1 MQKPGHLLHDIVQGG
16 LDLAHK
22 KVAFLDINYTPR
34 SMKKSCVLKKTLH
47 WLHNARGG
55 QQQAGNA
62 NLNQNPQKSH
72 YYEDQSLYLL
82 QEPVSP

>member
-34 SMKKSCVLKKTLH
+34 SMKKKLRSKK
-47 WLHNARGG
+47 NASLTAQCSRGPAA
-55 QQQAGNA
+55 AGNV

-72 YYEDQSLYLL
+72 YYN
-82 QEPVSP
+82 VSGRKT